1 MTRAGDRQVLDE
13 QAIAWLVRLHA
24 GDDADADWSGLEA
37 WLSENPAH
45 LDAFERVEGL
55 WAELGER
62 SGDIAPLLAPD
73 PLPEAQILPLN
84 VARKPAPKSVPSRA
98 WAAWASAGALA
109 AAAAAAVFVLAP
121 APPTAYAT
129 AHGETRRIVLNDG
142 TQIDLNSASHVSV
155 RFDGHV
161 RRVKVDDAEATFDVA
176 HDPARPFVISVGDQQ
191 IRVVGTQFNV
201 RRRDAGLTLTVS
213 RGVVEVTP
221 LAGEGIALR
230 LTAGDQLA
238 RRDGDAT
245 SVVRHVS
252 PAEAFAWRQHRLIC
266 HACTLGDIAG
276 DLNRAFATPID
287 VDTAARSLTFSGVLV
302 LDDEDAV
309 VRRLGAFLPIKA
321 DRSSGRIVLSSAR

>member
-1 MTRAGDRQVLDE
+1 MTTAGDSQTLDE

-24 GDDADADWSGLEA
+24 GDDADWSGLEA
-37 WLSENPAH
+37 WLSETPAH

-55 WAELGER
+55 WTELGER

-73 PLPEAQILPLN
+73 PLPEAQILPLSA
-84 VARKPAPKSVPSRA
+84 ARKPAARRA
-98 WAAWASAGALA
+98 WAAWATVGALA
-109 AAAAAAVFVLAP
+109 AAAAAAVVVLAP

-129 AHGETRRIVLNDG
+129 GHGETRRIVLNDG
-142 TQIDLNSASHVSV
+142 TQIDLNNASRVSV

-213 RGVVEVTP
+213 RGVVEVAP
-221 LAGEGIALR
+221 LAGEGTTVR

-252 PAEAFAWRQHRLIC
+252 VAEAFAWRQHRLIC

-321 DRSSGRIVLSSAR
+321 DRSPSRIVLSSAR